1 MITSGKRYERG
12 NDSGTCDRIHKHD
25 AVRRAYFKGVT
36 DTLTLN
42 HLESENNGQEAAA
55 GTLACA
61 FGTPRC
67 NEKGETQK

>member
-1 MITSGKRYERG
+1 MREEMILELATEYT
-12 NDSGTCDRIHKHD
+12 NMD

>member
-1 MITSGKRYERG
+1 VEKDMREEMILELATEYT
-12 NDSGTCDRIHKHD
+12 NMD

>member
-1 MITSGKRYERG
+1 MEKDMREEMIMELATEYT
-12 NDSGTCDRIHKHD
+12 NMD

>member
-1 MITSGKRYERG
+1 MEKVRREEMILELATEYTGM
-12 NDSGTCDRIHKHD
+12 D

-36 DTLTLN
+36 DTLTRN

>member
-1 MITSGKRYERG
+1 MEKDMREEMILELATEYA
-12 NDSGTCDRIHKHD
+12 NMD

>member
-1 MITSGKRYERG
+1 MEIDMREEMILELATEYT
-12 NDSGTCDRIHKHD
+12 NMD

>member
-1 MITSGKRYERG
+1 MEKDMREEMILELATEYT
-12 NDSGTCDRIHKHD
+12 NMD